1 MIKYAM
7 NKLDD
12 VNKVIIKKLS
22 ILSMKLAMLDIK
34 AYYEGAARVARS
46 SYLFF
51 SKIQGTARR

>member
-1 MIKYAM
+1 M

-34 AYYEGAARVARS
+34 LIMRV
-46 SYLFF
+46 
-51 SKIQGTARR
+51 QPE